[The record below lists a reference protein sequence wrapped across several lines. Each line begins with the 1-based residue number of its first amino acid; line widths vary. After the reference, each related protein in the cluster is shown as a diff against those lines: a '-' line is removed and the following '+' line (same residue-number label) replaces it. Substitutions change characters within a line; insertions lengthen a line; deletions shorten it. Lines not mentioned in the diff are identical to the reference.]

1 MRNSKRMWWIHVC
14 RGTARAVGCG
24 VGTSK
29 IVSHDCSQDVEP
41 IQLVGVGVG
50 VGVGVECS
58 RPRGG
63 GVAAAGGF
71 CWVAQAQ
78 RV

>member
-50 VGVGVECS
+50 VGVGA
-58 RPRGG
+58 
-63 GVAAAGGF
+63 GV
-71 CWVAQAQ
+71 WVGVGLGLGMGAM
-78 RV
+78 VTSV